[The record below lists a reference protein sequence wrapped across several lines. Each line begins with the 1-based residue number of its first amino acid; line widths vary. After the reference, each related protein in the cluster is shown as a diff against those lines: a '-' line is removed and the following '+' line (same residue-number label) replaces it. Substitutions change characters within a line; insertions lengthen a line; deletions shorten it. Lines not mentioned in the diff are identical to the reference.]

1 MFRARYM
8 VYALLVLAAFLFEGC
23 TCCAYLN
30 HMFNAERLYD

>member
-1 MFRARYM
+1 MFRTRYM

-30 HMFNAERLYD
+30 HMFNA